1 MKSKFTRR
9 DYDAARMKLAGAKL
23 TARQLDA
30 LEDLI
35 LSDAVVKAEN
45 AACVTKGKRTH
56 WLSGLGSLVEYHG
69 KDSGAYEAIK
79 TAVFW
84 YHEKAGQRLPVAK
97 DRQYDDWGTAS
108 TWRPEPSKGA

>member
-1 MKSKFTRR
+1 MSRKFTRR
-9 DYDAARMKLAGAKL
+9 DYDGARMKLAGAKL

-35 LSDAVVKAEN
+35 LNDAVIKAEN
-45 AACVTKGKRTH
+45 AACTTKGKRTH
-56 WLSGLGSLVEYHG
+56 WLSGTGSLVAYHG
-69 KDSGAYEAIK
+69 KDSGAYEAVK

-84 YHEKAGQRLPVAK
+84 YHERSGRLPL
-97 DRQYDDWGTAS
+97 DESRQYEDWGTAS